1 MLSGPL
7 LGEIQA
13 LGRHGR
19 ITRNKF
25 DLKLPGNGNQ
35 GRLELIIL
43 NIVGVGRVIVARY
56 DLVGRYNPY

>member
-19 ITRNKF
+19 ITRN
-25 DLKLPGNGNQ
+25 LKLPGNGNQ
-35 GRLELIIL
+35 GRLGLTIL

>member
-19 ITRNKF
+19 ITRNEF

-35 GRLELIIL
+35 RCLELIVI
-43 NIVGVGRVIVARY
+43 NIVGVGRVFLARD
-56 DLVGRYNPY
+56 DLVG